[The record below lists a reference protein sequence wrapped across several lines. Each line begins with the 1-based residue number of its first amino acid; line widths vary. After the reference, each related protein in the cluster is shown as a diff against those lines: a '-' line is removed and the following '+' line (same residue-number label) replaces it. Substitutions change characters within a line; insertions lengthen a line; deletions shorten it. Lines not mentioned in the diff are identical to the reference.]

1 MKKNVLEIYKFKI
14 EAKYGDA
21 LKTELINGGG
31 VTEKYQYLKV
41 KKNNFIRCEIKDD
54 GNNDFDITR
63 ANIIFL
69 IRIIPFIGFFIWILT
84 SVKARK
90 FIDEIEDTWFFEI
103 EGNSNKTQQLF
114 VLKKLND
121 SGVLT
126 KEEFDKEKKKILNQ

>member
-1 MKKNVLEIYKFKI
+1 MKKSDLEIYKFKI

-31 VTEKYQYLKV
+31 ITGKYQCLKV

-84 SVKARK
+84 SGKARK

-114 VLKKLND
+114 VLKKLHD
-121 SGVLT
+121 SGVLA
-126 KEEFDKEKKKILNQ
+126 KEEFDKEKNKILNQ